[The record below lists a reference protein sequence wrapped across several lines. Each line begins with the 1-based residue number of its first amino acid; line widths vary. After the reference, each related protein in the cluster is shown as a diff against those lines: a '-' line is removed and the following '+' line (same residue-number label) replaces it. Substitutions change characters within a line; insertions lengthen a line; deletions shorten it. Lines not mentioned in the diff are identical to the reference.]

1 MMDEQPTLACRDVWR
16 SRLRRLRAAVRRA
29 VPFAS
34 GVLAALIALL
44 LYNTL
49 FPAQRPLTTT
59 EVKQTVAQV
68 MASATPPPA
77 YSDRV
82 YRVIRP
88 SLILIE
94 TSGRDED
101 GEATHGLGSGV
112 VINDNG
118 DILTALHV
126 VTNTDIITLTYADG
140 YETTGLIAEQRPESD
155 IAVVQA
161 SHPPTQTYPAVL
173 GNPNAMS
180 VGDEAYAVGNPFGLY
195 GSMSAGV
202 ISAFDRSFHPPSSTL
217 TLRGLIQIDAAV
229 NPGNSGGPLLN
240 RAGEVIGIVEG
251 IVNPTDGEFFV
262 GIGFAVPIDSALGG
276 AGGSPPY

>member
-1 MMDEQPTLACRDVWR
+1 MHAMNQPMTDQPTPSRRELWR
-16 SRLRRLRAAVRRA
+16 SRFRRLRAAVRRV

-44 LYNTL
+44 LYNVI

-59 EVKQTVAQV
+59 DVKQTVINV

-77 YSDRV
+77 YSDLV
-82 YRVIRP
+82 YQVIRP

-94 TSGRDED
+94 TSGRDAD
-101 GEATHGLGSGV
+101 GKDTSGLGSGV

-126 VTNTDIITLTYADG
+126 VTNSDVITLTYADG
-140 YETTGLIAEQRPESD
+140 YETNGLIADQQPEND

-161 SHPPTQTYPAVL
+161 SQPPTQTYPAVL
-173 GNPNAMS
+173 GNPNAMR

-202 ISAFDRSFHPPSSTL
+202 ISAFDRSFHPPSSTVTTAGL
-217 TLRGLIQIDAAV
+217 DSDRCRGESRQLRGAAAQ
-229 NPGNSGGPLLN
+229 SGG
-240 RAGEVIGIVEG
+240 RS
-251 IVNPTDGEFFV
+251 DRHRRR
-262 GIGFAVPIDSALGG
+262 DRQSHRR
-276 AGGSPPY
+276 

>member
-1 MMDEQPTLACRDVWR
+1 MADSPVPSRLAVWR
-16 SRLRRLRAAVRRA
+16 NRLRRLRAAARRA
-29 VPFAS
+29 APFAS
-34 GVLAALIALL
+34 GVLAALLALL
-44 LYNTL
+44 VYNVF
-49 FPAQRPLTTT
+49 FPPARPLTTT
-59 EVKQTVAQV
+59 DVKQTVVEA

-77 YSDRV
+77 YSEVV
-82 YRVIRP
+82 YRIIRP

-94 TSGRDED
+94 TRGRDES
-101 GEATHGLGSGV
+101 GKVTHGLGSGV

-140 YETTGLIAEQRPESD
+140 YETNGLIAEQRPETD
-155 IAVVQA
+155 IAVLQA
-161 SHPPTQTYPAVL
+161 SRPPTQTFPAVL
-173 GNPNAMS
+173 GNPNAMR

-202 ISAFDRSFHPPSSTL
+202 ISAFDRSFRPPSSTL

>member
-1 MMDEQPTLACRDVWR
+1 MMDDQPPPSRLDVWR

-34 GVLAALIALL
+34 GVLAALVALL
-44 LYNTL
+44 LHNSL

-77 YSDRV
+77 YSDLV

-94 TSGRDED
+94 ASGHDED
-101 GEATHGLGSGV
+101 GEVTHGLGSGV

-126 VTNTDIITLTYADG
+126 VTNTDVITLTYADG
-140 YETTGLIAEQRPESD
+140 YETTGLIRPS
-155 IAVVQA
+155 
-161 SHPPTQTYPAVL
+161 
-173 GNPNAMS
+173 
-180 VGDEAYAVGNPFGLY
+180 GLP
-195 GSMSAGV
+195 
-202 ISAFDRSFHPPSSTL
+202 RSLF
-217 TLRGLIQIDAAV
+217 
-229 NPGNSGGPLLN
+229 
-240 RAGEVIGIVEG
+240 EVR
-251 IVNPTDGEFFV
+251 
-262 GIGFAVPIDSALGG
+262 S
-276 AGGSPPY
+276 

>member
-1 MMDEQPTLACRDVWR
+1 MIDQPTPSRRDVWR
-16 SRLRRLRAAVRRA
+16 SRFRRLRAAVRRV

-34 GVLAALIALL
+34 GVLAALVALL

-59 EVKQTVAQV
+59 DVKQTVAQV
-68 MASATPPPA
+68 LASATPPPA
-77 YSDRV
+77 YSDLV

-101 GEATHGLGSGV
+101 GEVSHGLGSGV

-161 SHPPTQTYPAVL
+161 SHPPTQTFPAVL
-173 GNPNAMS
+173 GNPNAMR

-202 ISAFDRSFHPPSSTL
+202 ISAFDRSFHPPSSTV

>member
-1 MMDEQPTLACRDVWR
+1 MMDEQPTPSRLDAWR

-34 GVLAALIALL
+34 GVLAALVALL

-59 EVKQTVAQV
+59 DVKQTVAQV

-77 YSDRV
+77 YSDLV

-126 VTNTDIITLTYADG
+126 VTNTDVITLTYADG
-140 YETTGLIAEQRPESD
+140 YETTGLIAVQQPEND
-155 IAVVQA
+155 IAVLQA
-161 SHPPTQTYPAVL
+161 SQPPTQTFPAVL